1 METIHLKSLCYR
13 RVNVTESFK
22 KTTKVNTDGP
32 ILPLSSA
39 F

>member
-22 KTTKVNTDGP
+22 KTTKVNTGW
-32 ILPLSSA
+32 A
-39 F
+39 NFAA